1 MQEWQHLATDLECS
15 TYEDQYARNVEN
27 YVAANTDDPD
37 KDEMLFIVRS
47 WHEHFIRFGRSTL
60 GSVSISFGRIRS
72 DGSLGPAWPAMRL

>member
-37 KDEMLFIVRS
+37 KDEMLFTVRS

-60 GSVSISFGRIRS
+60 GFGLYLFRKNS
-72 DGSLGPAWPAMRL
+72 Q